1 MQHINTFGQGI
12 KRGMDYTILP
22 QSSYTYLLNGTLV
35 SRDEKGFVITGV
47 KGTII
52 RASFSDLETPIG
64 SVEFNG
70 VLYIITEKIVDSD
83 SFICVYSLK
92 GSDGTGWVNNMLIV
106 PNGPDNKLEIPSELL
121 GFSRDRLLQVFAKE
135 SYDGSVD
142 LYICDGLNPN
152 AVINT
157 GLDRDGKKTDNQY
170 KEFTHSEQFSFF
182 KSIVKVP
189 EVDASVESIGNLKPG
204 TYYFYLRYED
214 TSLNAT
220 PFIKEIGPIN
230 IYAGEDIVV
239 GVENENEE
247 RVSKKIVLAIYDTD
261 PIYNKVSIAV
271 VYYFGSDG
279 ILSRENFMIDKSISI
294 DKTVNYF
301 TFTGDEPLRNI
312 TTEEIIADNIPY
324 NTSETHLQLHNRYYG
339 ANWKRG
345 NIDYDKLKEFARRVI
360 PRAVLHKDNN
370 FDKYHDINNSENEY
384 MEKEIYPFGIS
395 FLIDGS
401 FKTPVFP
408 VCGWREGEEIEKNY
422 VYDIAN
428 PFSFIDV
435 INIRANEATVQ
446 FSIVYDGDDYS
457 ETPTQMGIE
466 WVEDQDD
473 NKQNEYVPYADG
485 VYEEI
490 VITNLKK
497 NTKYNYRIIL
507 DFGSSMFYSDIQSFT
522 TASGEVNLDE
532 VKVLGLDHTGATLT
546 CEMLGYDDVD
556 ILQAAFLVSEN
567 EIIMNNGSPTGQYD
581 TYIATI
587 NNGVLSVFVPL
598 NNDKKYYIRPTLYI
612 SDNPY
617 NRYMYGS
624 EKEYQATS
632 LNAHTY
638 TGDATNIT
646 SSSAYIDGYCYGQD
660 DGAVAIESGFYYSD
674 QNSGYLYSNKIINES
689 GQIDGNI
696 YANLTNLN
704 SETTYL
710 YLVYIKFL
718 YNGSEYI
725 NYGEI
730 KLFDTV

>member
-247 RVSKKIVLAIYDTD
+247 RVSKKIVLSIYDTD

-408 VCGWREGEEIEKNY
+408 VCGWREGDVKCYDHLNVPDSEPFSYGSYNVMAYSFDVVYEINDSFLSGTDLSIVETGVIYGTANPISDSNKEGNVYELYQSGERTLSVSVQNANVTYRYRIYAKLSNNTY
-422 VYDIAN
+422 VYSTQGSVQMKSGIVQVEILSIDNGTNNPQINCKVASNDGAVIKRYGVCYSTSPNVDIDN
-428 PFSFIDV
+428 GFYLGKL
-435 INIRANEATVQ
+435 
-446 FSIVYDGDDYS
+446 YDGSTYNITL
-457 ETPTQMGIE
+457 ETTPG
-466 WVEDQDD
+466 
-473 NKQNEYVPYADG
+473 
-485 VYEEI
+485 
-490 VITNLKK
+490 
-497 NTKYNYRIIL
+497 TKYYIKAYVKTEN
-507 DFGSSMFYSDIQSFT
+507 DEFYSAEQSFT
-522 TASGEVNLDE
+522 TLSGILTV
-532 VKVLGLDHTGATLT
+532 HTTNVGS
-546 CEMLGYDDVD
+546 GGD
-556 ILQAAFLVSEN
+556 IGSTTAILRGTIAPHPGITVSSVGICYSMSNSE
-567 EIIMNNGSPTGQYD
+567 P
-581 TYIATI
+581 TI
-587 NNGVLSVFVPL
+587 NDNYELGIVSDDIEVLISGL
-598 NNDKKYYIRPTLYI
+598 YQSARYYFRAFASNEAGLF
-612 SDNPY
+612 
-617 NRYMYGS
+617 
-624 EKEYQATS
+624 
-632 LNAHTY
+632 
-638 TGDATNIT
+638 
-646 SSSAYIDGYCYGQD
+646 YGQT
-660 DGAVAIESGFYYSD
+660 EEF
-674 QNSGYLYSNKIINES
+674 
-689 GQIDGNI
+689 
-696 YANLTNLN
+696 
-704 SETTYL
+704 TTRA
-710 YLVYIKFL
+710 
-718 YNGSEYI
+718 S
-725 NYGEI
+725 
-730 KLFDTV
+730 